1 MNFSSRPSSRLSA
14 AMEFA
19 EEMSD
24 VIGDVHLDEEGH
36 VFDPR
41 SGDTN
46 STFHNQGFFLL
57 IGQRP
62 LIYSIF
68 RTHLFKT

>member
-1 MNFSSRPSSRLSA
+1 MFEYVLRAKRSGMEEVMNFGSSRPSSRLSA

-41 SGDTN
+41 SG
-46 STFHNQGFFLL
+46 
-57 IGQRP
+57 
-62 LIYSIF
+62 
-68 RTHLFKT
+68 

>member
-41 SGDTN
+41 SGQSN
-46 STFHNQGFFLL
+46 S
-57 IGQRP
+57 I
-62 LIYSIF
+62 
-68 RTHLFKT
+68 LF

>member
-1 MNFSSRPSSRLSA
+1 MNFGSSRPSSRLSA

-41 SGDTN
+41 SGQLY
-46 STFHNQGFFLL
+46 SFFLGFH
-57 IGQRP
+57 IQG
-62 LIYSIF
+62 SV
-68 RTHLFKT
+68 

>member
-1 MNFSSRPSSRLSA
+1 MEEVMNFGSSRPSSRLSA

-41 SGDTN
+41 SAQLY
-46 STFHNQGFFLL
+46 SLGFSHSRVGVKGCIL
-57 IGQRP
+57 
-62 LIYSIF
+62 
-68 RTHLFKT
+68 